1 VFILLNAI
9 FFLVSVISFFY
20 QTSRFNFFVMC
31 YSGVAEDVRY
41 IFRARVPIVQYVSN
55 RFGISCDVC
64 VDNYLGRIKS
74 KVLYWVNDFDER
86 FGHMV
91 LLV

>member
-9 FFLVSVISFFY
+9 SFLLCVISFFV
-20 QTSRFNFFVMC
+20 RLLVLIFFVIC